1 MLKTVLDWFKSE
13 ETAETST
20 PEAITQKAA
29 AALMVEVVI
38 SDSNFDESEKE
49 KILDLLKS
57 QTGLTT
63 QECLA
68 LVETAQSEV
77 DLATSLHQFTSHLNK
92 EFGLN
97 EKLDLKH
104 ALWQIA
110 YADGRLDKYEEHVIR
125 KISDLL
131 HLRHSE
137 FMQAK
142 LKAKDAQ

>member
-38 SDSNFDESEKE
+38 SDSNFDEAEKQ

-63 QECLA
+63 QECLT

-92 EFGLN
+92 EFELN
-97 EKLDLKH
+97 EKLDLIH